1 MSYRAFEMQDEDKT
15 REKLL
20 EEVVELR
27 QRVAQLEESEIE
39 CKQMRERFLISERL
53 YTLGQFSGSISH
65 ELRNPLGVIDS
76 SVYYLRT
83 KLKDADIKVQRH
95 LDRIS
100 SSVSTAITTIES
112 LLDLTQMHGP
122 HLARV
127 DLAAILSDVIAG
139 YKIPSKV
146 NVVQE
151 LAEPEILV
159 NGDRGQLRMALKNI
173 VKNAVEAMDGSG
185 TLTIVVRRDD
195 NDLAEVSFVD
205 TGPGIASENLD
216 KIFQPLF
223 STKAKGIGFGLAITK
238 MVVDRHGGTVEASSG
253 PEKGAIL
260 TLRLPLY
267 ADISKEV

>member
-1 MSYRAFEMQDEDKT
+1 MPDEDKT
-15 REKLL
+15 K
-20 EEVVELR
+20 EELIKEVGELR
-27 QRVAQLEESEIE
+27 QRVAQLEASEIGR
-39 CKQMRERFLISERL
+39 KQMQERFLTSERL
-53 YTLGQFSGSISH
+53 ATLEQFSGSISH

-83 KLKDADIKVQRH
+83 KLKDADIKVERH

-122 HLARV
+122 HLARI
-127 DLAAILSDVIAG
+127 DLAAILSDVIAS
-139 YKIPSKV
+139 YKIASRV

-159 NGDRGQLRMALKNI
+159 NGDRGQLRMAFKNI
-173 VKNAVEAMDGSG
+173 IKNAVEAMDGSG
-185 TLTIVVRRDD
+185 TLTIAARRDGD
-195 NDLAEVSFVD
+195 DQAEVSFAD
-205 TGPGIASENLD
+205 TGPGIAPENLD

-238 MVVDRHGGTVEASSG
+238 MVVDRHGGTIEAGSD